1 VKTRTRV
8 WSAAAFGVCVVVVG
22 VPYWR
27 LAYRDVS
34 LPSSLMGPGVVA
46 VGLAACLLRASGAAS
61 WRRAV
66 VVAGSAMPA
75 VVLAR
80 VSVETGQDPT
90 SHNLWPFELVIAL
103 GVGFLCSTA
112 GALVGSA
119 IGAWTHRRSPASSP
133 HR

>member
-1 VKTRTRV
+1 MKARTWA
-8 WSAAAFGVCVVVVG
+8 WSAAAFLACVAIVG
-22 VPYWR
+22 VPYAR
-27 LAYRDVS
+27 LAYHEVS

-46 VGLAACLLRASGAAS
+46 VALAACLLRATGAAS

-112 GALVGSA
+112 GALVGSL
-119 IGAWTHRRSPASSP
+119 IGAWAHRRGPASSP